1 MSLKWL
7 ITLKTLAV
15 KENNMSS
22 KFATPFLKKSPLL
35 GAYENAAD
43 GKAFMGGLVTGQEQ
57 FAKLQQDI
65 TKGFDNYM
73 KGEGTQQ
80 RLEKK
85 SLDNLNE
92 IADKTSD
99 EYTSA
104 KAAHDKRF
112 DTKPTSGNFAFT
124 KFSKDFGKNAKAG
137 YDSIY
142 GEGSWDKASDK
153 QKNEFIKLSTT

>member
-7 ITLKTLAV
+7 TMLKTLAV

-43 GKAFMGGLVTGQEQ
+43 GEAFMGGLVTGQEQ

-80 RLEKK
+80 RLEKD
-85 SLDNLNE
+85 SLDE
-92 IADKTSD
+92 INKNYPLGKDNKRLDGYEA
-99 EYTSA
+99 A
-104 KAAHDKRF
+104 MAAHESRF
-112 DTKPTSGNFAFT
+112 GSESKGLTNAEASKICIKSG
-124 KFSKDFGKNAKAG
+124 KLGG
-137 YDSIY
+137 YDSV
-142 GEGSWDKASDK
+142 K
-153 QKNEFIKLSTT
+153 QACKD

>member
-1 MSLKWL
+1 M
-7 ITLKTLAV
+7 LKTLVV

-80 RLEKK
+80 RLEKD
-85 SLDNLNE
+85 SLDNVNE
-92 IADKTSD
+92 IVDKNSD
-99 EYTSA
+99 EYKSA

-112 DTKPTSGNFAFT
+112 GGVEKENKEAREKLLEWLNDPAN
-124 KFSKDFGKNAKAG
+124 KDAT
-137 YDSIY
+137 
-142 GEGSWDKASDK
+142 ASQISAYK
-153 QKNEFIKLSTT
+153 TGLGLYIK

>member
-1 MSLKWL
+1 M
-7 ITLKTLAV
+7 LKTLVV

-80 RLEKK
+80 RLEKD
-85 SLDNLNE
+85 SLDEVNK
-92 IADKTSD
+92 IVDKDSD
-99 EYTSA
+99 EYESA

-112 DTKPTSGNFAFT
+112 NTKSKGLTNAEASKICIESG
-124 KFSKDFGKNAKAG
+124 KLGG
-137 YDSIY
+137 YDSV
-142 GEGSWDKASDK
+142 K
-153 QKNEFIKLSTT
+153 QACKD

>member
-1 MSLKWL
+1 M
-7 ITLKTLAV
+7 LKTLAV

-22 KFATPFLKKSPLL
+22 KFAIPFLKKSPLQ

-80 RLEKK
+80 RLETE
-85 SLDNLNE
+85 SLENLNTM
-92 IADKTSD
+92 DKDSS
-99 EYTSA
+99 EYEAA
-104 KAAHDKRF
+104 KAAHEKRF
-112 DTKPTSGNFAFT
+112 NTKSKSLTNAEASKICIKSG
-124 KFSKDFGKNAKAG
+124 KLGG
-137 YDSIY
+137 YDSV
-142 GEGSWDKASDK
+142 K
-153 QKNEFIKLSTT
+153 QACKD

>member
-1 MSLKWL
+1 M
-7 ITLKTLAV
+7 LKTLAV

-73 KGEGTQQ
+73 EGEGTQQ
-80 RLEKK
+80 RLEKD
-85 SLDNLNE
+85 SQ
-92 IADKTSD
+92 DKINSMNIGETQG
-99 EYTSA
+99 
-104 KAAHDKRF
+104 K
-112 DTKPTSGNFAFT
+112 
-124 KFSKDFGKNAKAG
+124 GKNEKT
-137 YDSIY
+137 I
-142 GEGSWDKASDK
+142 K
-153 QKNEFIKLSTT
+153 QKDIDSAQKAHNSRFNKKTKTEREQDKEKVLDGTMTLENYNEKYNIT

>member
-7 ITLKTLAV
+7 TMLKTLAV

-57 FAKLQQDI
+57 FAKLQQDL

-80 RLEKK
+80 RLEKN
-85 SLDNLNE
+85 SLDEVNE
-92 IADKTSD
+92 IADKNSD
-99 EYTSA
+99 EYKSA
-104 KAAHDKRF
+104 KVAHDKRF
-112 DTKPTSGNFAFT
+112 GGVEKENKEAREKLLKWLNDPANKDATSSQIAAYKTGL
-124 KFSKDFGKNAKAG
+124 G
-137 YDSIY
+137 
-142 GEGSWDKASDK
+142 
-153 QKNEFIKLSTT
+153 L

>member
-7 ITLKTLAV
+7 TMLKTLVV

-57 FAKLQQDI
+57 FAKLQQDL

-73 KGEGTQQ
+73 EGEGTQQ
-80 RLEKK
+80 RLEKN
-85 SLDNLNE
+85 SLDKINE
-92 IADKTSD
+92 KYALQKVTNSMGKISEERPEGYEAAIAAHNSRFGGKSQSSVCGKGRTLVQSIDEKTS
-99 EYTSA
+99 ELKY
-104 KAAHDKRF
+104 KC
-112 DTKPTSGNFAFT
+112 
-124 KFSKDFGKNAKAG
+124 
-137 YDSIY
+137 
-142 GEGSWDKASDK
+142 E
-153 QKNEFIKLSTT
+153 